1 MPSTIV
7 IKGEIDLKGPIPLQ
21 RVLLHSRVDKQLSA
35 VKRFWGKTSL
45 SEWLTTLIG
54 ARATSQMAQR
64 ATRPVY
70 HIHSMQQHMS
80 RGERCGCYN
89 LTLWSQ
95 VCKVCIV
102 RTLHTQLPNT
112 LSPRPGPAR
121 HLVWPADGMVL
132 SVNGLTG
139 SFHTVWVPPYVN
151 MSHGYDSLYPM
162 LWSQNILKAH
172 FRHDVLNIYCPI
184 LPSSRRIL
192 HFYGALAHNQDKL
205 RFKVFCM
212 ENVQLPTL
220 EDRFAVS
227 VCSWMARRAHGSPVS
242 CARNVLQQFA
252 WAVLVEHSSIW
263 CF

>member
-1 MPSTIV
+1 MDDLWEVPFGLGWIDCWVGCFHYSKDCSRAQNSSLLGLYSWNSPNIFKLSDWFWLASNWWLMVFVNGHPSPKYCFTA
-7 IKGEIDLKGPIPLQ
+7 KLTM
-21 RVLLHSRVDKQLSA
+21 ST

-80 RGERCGCYN
+80 RGERCGWYN

-102 RTLHTQLPNT
+102 RTLHTQLPNA
-112 LSPRPGPAR
+112 LSPWPGPAR

-132 SVNGLTG
+132 SVIGLTG
-139 SFHTVWVPPYVN
+139 SFHTVWVPPFSN

-162 LWSQNILKAH
+162 
-172 FRHDVLNIYCPI
+172 
-184 LPSSRRIL
+184 
-192 HFYGALAHNQDKL
+192 
-205 RFKVFCM
+205 
-212 ENVQLPTL
+212 
-220 EDRFAVS
+220 
-227 VCSWMARRAHGSPVS
+227 
-242 CARNVLQQFA
+242 
-252 WAVLVEHSSIW
+252 
-263 CF
+263 